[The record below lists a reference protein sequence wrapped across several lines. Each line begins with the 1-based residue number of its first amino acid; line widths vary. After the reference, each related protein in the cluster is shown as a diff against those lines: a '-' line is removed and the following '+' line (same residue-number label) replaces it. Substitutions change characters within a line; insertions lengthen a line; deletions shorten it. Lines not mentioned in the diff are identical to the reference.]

1 MARALLKVAVMT
13 KATAL
18 ATALLLAVTLGCGKK
33 DKDKA
38 ASTKPTE
45 TVEPA
50 APVAPTPPPAPAAP
64 TYSPE
69 AAKALVSEMVK
80 CTSDYGCAALDT
92 LVSFGPKAAPE
103 LLSVARDPAA
113 SKDARGLA
121 ITALTK
127 IKAPE
132 AGLPLIEAANA
143 VADDF
148 MLQGDLYEAA
158 GASGGQPVFDAL
170 IAEYAKAFA
179 STDDDRDIPLRGG
192 LRAFPA
198 ESVAWA
204 KANLP
209 KAKDDHTAY
218 ADLITDSAAAADL
231 PTVVELLGATKDVMA
246 RNRLAAKAIELGDT
260 AHFDVFIVGLKSKD
274 QYDRSDSA
282 NFLADVADKAPADK
296 KAELIDLLQKGKAGD
311 QGGLTAMGYDK
322 ALKALGA
329 P

>member
-1 MARALLKVAVMT
+1 MKLRIPFR
-13 KATAL
+13 
-18 ATALLLAVTLGCGKK
+18 KK
-33 DKDKA
+33 
-38 ASTKPTE
+38 P
-45 TVEPA
+45 
-50 APVAPTPPPAPAAP
+50 PVVPVIRLQGAIGT
-64 TYSPE
+64 
-69 AAKALVSEMVK
+69 
-80 CTSDYGCAALDT
+80 GGR
-92 LVSFGPKAAPE
+92 FG
-103 LLSVARDPAA
+103 
-113 SKDARGLA
+113 
-121 ITALTK
+121 
-127 IKAPE
+127 
-132 AGLPLIEAANA
+132 AGLNDATLAPLIEKGMFEKLAAKHDDPEFRA
-143 VADDF
+143 GADENVHNRK
-148 MLQGDLYEAA
+148 MYEAA

-231 PTVVELLGATKDVMA
+231 PTVVEMLGATKDVMA